1 MLTIFAV
8 PKPFSEHIN
17 TIQRNAVQS
26 WARLRPQCEIILFG
40 NEPGIEEVAAEFD
53 TKCISD
59 LIRNEY
65 GTPLLHSVFSKA
77 QEIATHSL
85 VCYVNADIILLSDF
99 LEAVQRIRFREF
111 VMAGQRWDV
120 DMTEPWSFQNPDW
133 EKMIRNY
140 VLQHGA
146 LHPPLGS
153 DYFVFPKD
161 AALGDIPA
169 LAVGRVAWD
178 NWFIYN
184 ARKLRIPVVD
194 ASKVVTAIHQNHGYS
209 HVRNGTGVAYLGRES
224 DRNQEIIGKK
234 EYIFTLLD
242 ATHVMT
248 HRALWPT
255 FGFKYLRRRWQTLPV
270 LRPGTRPAVRMM
282 NWLGGPFR
290 SLYRM
295 VFER

>member
-1 MLTIFAV
+1 MV
-8 PKPFSEHIN
+8 
-17 TIQRNAVQS
+17 
-26 WARLRPQCEIILFG
+26 
-40 NEPGIEEVAAEFD
+40 
-53 TKCISD
+53 
-59 LIRNEY
+59 
-65 GTPLLHSVFSKA
+65 
-77 QEIATHSL
+77 
-85 VCYVNADIILLSDF
+85 
-99 LEAVQRIRFREF
+99 
-111 VMAGQRWDV
+111 GQRWDV
-120 DMTEPWSFQNPDW
+120 DMTEPWSFRNRDW
-133 EKMIRNY
+133 EKMVRNY
-140 VLQHGA
+140 VLQHGK

-169 LAVGRVAWD
+169 LAVGRVGWD

-184 ARKLRIPVVD
+184 TRKLRIPVVD
-194 ASKVVTAIHQNHGYS
+194 VSKVVTAIHQDHEYG

-248 HRALWPT
+248 HRGLWPT
-255 FGFKYLRRRWQTLPV
+255 FGFKYLQRRWQTLPV
-270 LRPGTRPAVRMM
+270 LRPRTRPAVRMM